1 MKKIF
6 LVILFLGLSLYL
18 AASLYFMDRSYFL
31 CPIEYKGGIVIRSDG
46 RGDGTFGAE
55 RNGRRVHE
63 GVDLYAQVGT
73 PVRAARSGI
82 VRSARRNLGMG
93 NYVVLRHRGNL
104 VTIYGH
110 LKDISVKKNKF
121 VRQGQIIGTVG
132 KTGNANYRDIQPH
145 LHLEVRKNRL
155 PEDPMAYLD

>member
-1 MKKIF
+1 
-6 LVILFLGLSLYL
+6 
-18 AASLYFMDRSYFL
+18 
-31 CPIEYKGGIVIRSDG
+31 
-46 RGDGTFGAE
+46 
-55 RNGRRVHE
+55 
-63 GVDLYAQVGT
+63 
-73 PVRAARSGI
+73 
-82 VRSARRNLGMG
+82 MG